1 MIFTLFFFDFILKF
15 TSKYINKKHRK
26 NVRVSS
32 QITQISRIFMDKK
45 KDVSQRYTKKDGETR
60 RNIIFPLPYRRGIKG
75 EV

>member
-1 MIFTLFFFDFILKF
+1 
-15 TSKYINKKHRK
+15 
-26 NVRVSS
+26 
-32 QITQISRIFMDKK
+32 MDKK